1 MPSRPDLRELANSV
15 RDAFADADRETL
27 LDVLT
32 FVLKEYVVEGP
43 PPMLIHQAETLADL
57 QGVSFAQLVSA
68 LQTRFDHPELAMF
81 IVDGEQVGVRVGGV
95 VQPLLASRQPLAPA
109 SELPR
114 PAAGVRV
121 VETTLSQRPPS
132 AAAPQAAPQAA
143 PPYEPGSR
151 FSAHPHELGEEFF
164 VLSGTFSDEWGDY
177 PAGTYVRNPPG
188 SSHTPASANG
198 CEIFVKLRQF
208 DPEDTARVVIDTT
221 TMTWQRG
228 AASDIAIMPLHAF
241 GSERV
246 ALVRL
251 ADASRFDANASRG
264 GVEILMLEGTVATD
278 SAEHPAGT
286 WMRFPAGQ
294 ECVLQG
300 RSGANL
306 WMKTGHLAQA

>member
-114 PAAGVRV
+114 PAAGVRI

-132 AAAPQAAPQAA
+132 AAPPQAAPAPAAA
-143 PPYEPGSR
+143 PPPARGLSIRGRPSGDAAPAPAATPPPPAATDAPAPAPSGSSSTAPASENPDSPGDDASAR
-151 FSAHPHELGEEFF
+151 FSLLEL
-164 VLSGTFSDEWGDY
+164 D
-177 PAGTYVRNPPG
+177 
-188 SSHTPASANG
+188 
-198 CEIFVKLRQF
+198 
-208 DPEDTARVVIDTT
+208 
-221 TMTWQRG
+221 
-228 AASDIAIMPLHAF
+228 
-241 GSERV
+241 
-246 ALVRL
+246 
-251 ADASRFDANASRG
+251 
-264 GVEILMLEGTVATD
+264 
-278 SAEHPAGT
+278 
-286 WMRFPAGQ
+286 
-294 ECVLQG
+294 
-300 RSGANL
+300 
-306 WMKTGHLAQA
+306 